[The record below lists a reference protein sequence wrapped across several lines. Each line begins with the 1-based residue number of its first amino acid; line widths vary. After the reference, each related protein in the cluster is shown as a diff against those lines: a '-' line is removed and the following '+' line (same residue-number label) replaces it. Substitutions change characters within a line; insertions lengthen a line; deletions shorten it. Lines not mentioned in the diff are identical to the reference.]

1 MDKIYIQPPFS
12 PLTMT
17 RVPKVV
23 VVMVSIILMGAVL
36 SGCLGGGEG
45 RLIQSGSSTVLPL
58 AIAWAEEFDGAQVSV
73 SGGGSTHGLNALLN
87 GEADLADASRL
98 LKGRD
103 YTQVGGDPDW
113 VNEDGT
119 ASRPVNGVQ
128 PVKWAVA
135 YDVVVV
141 VVNNAN
147 DWATQL
153 NFSQLYAIFTDDHP
167 ATRWDQV
174 PGLEDAPRER
184 IEIYAPDEASGT
196 YDFFF
201 ERIIPAWGKDDQAA
215 GTRLEAGDGVYHPSS
230 DDNVIF
236 RAVKDNANAIG
247 YFGFS
252 YYVEN
257 QGAVRAVEV
266 AESDGPYTGPS
277 ADTVAEYPMSRPL
290 HVYSDG
296 VPEPG
301 SAVNEY
307 FRFVLGEEG
316 QAIVPEVGYVR
327 LDQID
332 PDLLGEQLERLEGG

>member
-1 MDKIYIQPPFS
+1 MKAAA
-12 PLTMT
+12 
-17 RVPKVV
+17 VAVV
-23 VVMVSIILMGAVL
+23 LVTL
-36 SGCLGGGEG
+36 SAALGGCLGGGEG
-45 RLIQSGSSTVLPL
+45 RLIQTGSSTVLPL
-58 AIAWAEEFDGAQVSV
+58 AIAWAEEFQGAQISV
-73 SGGGSTHGLNALLN
+73 SGGGSTHGFNALLS

-98 LKGRD
+98 LKGKD
-103 YTQVGGDPDW
+103 YVSVGGKDEW

-119 ASRPVNGVQ
+119 ASRPVNGVL

-153 NFSQLYAIFTDDHP
+153 NFSQLYSIFTDDDP
-167 ATRWDQV
+167 AKRWDQV
-174 PGLEDAPRER
+174 PGLEDAPGHA

-196 YDFFF
+196 YDYFF
-201 ERIIPAWGKDDQAA
+201 ERIIPNWGKVDQAA

-230 DDNVIF
+230 DDNVIL
-236 RAVKDNANAIG
+236 RAVKDNPHAIG

-257 QGAVRAVEV
+257 QGSVRAVEV
-266 AESDGPYTGPS
+266 SEDDDTYVGPS
-277 ADTVAEYPMSRPL
+277 VDRVAEYPMSRPL
-290 HVYSDG
+290 HIYTDG

-301 SAVNEY
+301 TPVNGY

-316 QAIVPEVGYVR
+316 QSIVPDVGYVR
-327 LDQID
+327 LDLVD
-332 PDLLGEQLERLEGG
+332 PDLLEEQLDRLEGG

>member
-1 MDKIYIQPPFS
+1 
-12 PLTMT
+12 MT
-17 RVPKVV
+17 RRPKVAV
-23 VVMVSIILMGAVL
+23 VSIILLGAVFA
-36 SGCLGGGEG
+36 GCLGGGEG
-45 RLIQSGSSTVLPL
+45 RLLQTGSSTVLPL

-87 GEADLADASRL
+87 NEADLADASRL
-98 LKGRD
+98 LKGKD
-103 YTQVGGDPDW
+103 YANVGGDPSW
-113 VNEDGT
+113 VDDNGT
-119 ASRPVNGVQ
+119 ASRPVNGVM

-147 DWATQL
+147 DWAPQL
-153 NFSQLYAIFTDDHP
+153 NFSQLYSIFTDDHP
-167 ATRWDQV
+167 AVRWDQV
-174 PGLEDAPRER
+174 PGLTGAPGNK

-201 ERIIPAWGKDDQAA
+201 EQIIPGWGKVDQAA
-215 GTRLEAGDGVYHPSS
+215 GTRLESGDGVYHPSS
-230 DDNVIF
+230 DDNVIL

-266 AESDGPYTGPS
+266 AEGAGPYLGPS
-277 ADTVAEYPMSRPL
+277 ADTVADYPLSRPL
-290 HVYSDG
+290 HIYSNG

-301 SAVNEY
+301 SPVNDY
-307 FRFVLGEEG
+307 FRFILGDDG
-316 QAIVPEVGYVR
+316 QAIVPEVGYVK
-327 LDQID
+327 LGLVD
-332 PDLLGEQLERLEGG
+332 PDLLAEQLERLEGG